1 MEGLSGGPGGVGGPW
16 LPWLWVKAAAGRHK
30 HQELQS
36 LRSLFSRQGVQ
47 GCQCELGAEGRL
59 SPFCSS
65 CPFLCPISLMPTLS
79 LWRCHLFP
87 VQVPARTPLQVIHVQ
102 VALTA
107 LNSPSAPL
115 GVIQRGSPAPGR
127 NSSPT
132 TVPGAAL
139 GRNPAALAEPQGF
152 LSKAQE

>member
-1 MEGLSGGPGGVGGPW
+1 M
-16 LPWLWVKAAAGRHK
+16 
-30 HQELQS
+30 
-36 LRSLFSRQGVQ
+36 Q
-47 GCQCELGAEGRL
+47 GCQYELGAEGRL

-107 LNSPSAPL
+107 LNSHSAPL

-127 NSSPT
+127 SSSPT
-132 TVPGAAL
+132 MFLGQLWGGIQQHLQSPRVFSAKPRNNCRVCERTEGGRVTSPAPLGGLSSAPVAL
-139 GRNPAALAEPQGF
+139 GGLGQLPEKGSVLI
-152 LSKAQE
+152 L